1 MVAHKPVC
9 YYVMNNGC
17 MEEKNVFFKRPD
29 EAMKSQ
35 LKPLFIT
42 GKIEDVPINKIL
54 VDCDTTVNLMPHHM
68 LRKIGK
74 YDIDAKPH
82 NMVIS
87 NYEGKVCSTFGVIE
101 VELTL

>member
-17 MEEKNVFFKRPD
+17 VEEKNAFFERPN
-29 EAMKSQ
+29 EAMKSH

-42 GKIEDVPINKIL
+42 RKVEDVPINKIL
-54 VDCDTTVNLMPHHM
+54 VDYGATMNLIPHHM

-74 YDIDAKPH
+74 YDIDTKQQ
-82 NMVIS
+82 
-87 NYEGKVCSTFGVIE
+87 
-101 VELTL
+101 L